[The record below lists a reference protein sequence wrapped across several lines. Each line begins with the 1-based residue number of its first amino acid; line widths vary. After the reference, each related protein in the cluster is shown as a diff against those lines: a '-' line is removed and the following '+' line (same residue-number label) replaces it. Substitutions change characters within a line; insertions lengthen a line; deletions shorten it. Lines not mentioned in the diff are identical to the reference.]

1 MRQRRFWSGG
11 RKHFFSERSV
21 LRWHRLHGEVLQP
34 PFLEV
39 FGNRVDVAL
48 RDVLSGL
55 GRSRGGA
62 RAVPSPRCLFKGS
75 TTAARLQRWVGPA
88 FHPRPAAR
96 WPLAAGRRAMLWCA
110 ARLLPLPRLGRA
122 SGARGALPGW
132 AAGRGGLRA
141 RCWAAGALAVP
152 AAAGLRDGPGRW
164 QAAGRPVWAAERC
177 PEQPARGLLWRLG
190 LVLRLGLRACVL
202 LLRFGPLL
210 LLYPLSL
217 LRPGLAVL
225 WLRLLRRAAEA
236 AGPTCIKLGQWA
248 STRRDLFSEAFCDEF
263 SKLHVEVS
271 PHPWGHT
278 DELLRKAF
286 GEDWRSVLTFPSQ
299 EPVGSGCVAQV
310 YKAYVDL
317 MAIAD
322 PPAKGLARSSEL
334 RSVFEAWEVS
344 SGLRGLFRWLR
355 RRKSEGMWEERS
367 EAELSPFGCSLR
379 SPESGTS
386 RVERVVAPIPPSARH
401 LTPVAVKVL
410 HPGLVHQVQMDLFL
424 MKLGSYIIGLLPGF
438 KWLSLT
444 EVVEEFEKLMLQ
456 QIDLHYEARNLER
469 FRQNF
474 VDVDFVKFP
483 TPVRPLV
490 TADVLVE
497 TFEESEPISRYL
509 HTEVA
514 TELRQRLAKMGMDML
529 LKMVFV
535 DNFVHADLH
544 PGNILV
550 QGTASVSTSCKE
562 QTAIVDLCD
571 TLIVEVQPPFR
582 QLCLVLLDAG
592 IVAELQSADM
602 QNFRAVFTAVVQ
614 GQGEKVAELIL
625 HHARANQCQDIEQ
638 FKAEMAEL
646 VTKVRRNTIALGK
659 LQVANLLSS
668 VFKLL
673 MTHKVKLESNFAS
686 IIFAIMVLEGL
697 GRSLDPELDILEA
710 AKPLLI
716 RTAASVLE

>member
-1 MRQRRFWSGG
+1 M
-11 RKHFFSERSV
+11 
-21 LRWHRLHGEVLQP
+21 
-34 PFLEV
+34 
-39 FGNRVDVAL
+39 VA
-48 RDVLSGL
+48 G
-55 GRSRGGA
+55 
-62 RAVPSPRCLFKGS
+62 
-75 TTAARLQRWVGPA
+75 
-88 FHPRPAAR
+88 
-96 WPLAAGRRAMLWCA
+96 CA

-122 SGARGALPGW
+122 AGVRGALPVW
-132 AAGRGGLRA
+132 AAAGRGRLRA
-141 RCWAAGALAVP
+141 GRWAAVVLAVP
-152 AAAGLRDGPGRW
+152 AAAGRREGPERW
-164 QAAGRPVWAAERC
+164 RAAVRPVWAGELGPER
-177 PEQPARGLLWRLG
+177 PARGLLRRLC

-210 LLYPLSL
+210 LLYPLSR

-286 GEDWRSVLTFPSQ
+286 GEDWRSILTFPSQ

-310 YKAYVDL
+310 YKAYADL
-317 MAIAD
+317 TAVAA
-322 PPAKGLARSSEL
+322 PPAEGLARSSEL
-334 RSVFEAWEVS
+334 QTAFEAWEVS
-344 SGLRGLFRWLR
+344 GLSGLFKWLR
-355 RRKSEGMWEERS
+355 RRRSEGMWEERS
-367 EAELSPFGCSLR
+367 GCSLR
-379 SPESGTS
+379 GPVSGTPH
-386 RVERVVAPIPPSARH
+386 VEQMATLLPNANPSSARH

-424 MKLGSYIIGLLPGF
+424 MKLGSHIIGLLPGF

-444 EVVEEFEKLMLQ
+444 EIVEEFEKLMLQ

-469 FRQNF
+469 FCQNF
-474 VDVDFVKFP
+474 LHVDFVKFP

-497 TFEESEPISRYL
+497 TFEESEPISHYL

-550 QGTASVSTSCKE
+550 QGRACVSSGCKE
-562 QTAIVDLCD
+562 QTAIVDVCD
-571 TLIVEVQPPFR
+571 TLVLEVQPPFR

-625 HHARANQCQDIEQ
+625 HHARANQCQDIER

>member
-1 MRQRRFWSGG
+1 MVAGG
-11 RKHFFSERSV
+11 
-21 LRWHRLHGEVLQP
+21 
-34 PFLEV
+34 
-39 FGNRVDVAL
+39 
-48 RDVLSGL
+48 
-55 GRSRGGA
+55 
-62 RAVPSPRCLFKGS
+62 
-75 TTAARLQRWVGPA
+75 
-88 FHPRPAAR
+88 
-96 WPLAAGRRAMLWCA
+96 A
-110 ARLLPLPRLGRA
+110 ARLLPLPIPLLIPLPLLPRA
-122 SGARGALPGW
+122 AGARIRAALPGRA
-132 AAGRGGLRA
+132 AAGRPGLRA
-141 RCWAAGALAVP
+141 GRWGAVALAVP
-152 AAAGLRDGPGRW
+152 VAVPAVPAWKERPGQRAPAWAGERD
-164 QAAGRPVWAAERC
+164 AER
-177 PEQPARGLLWRLG
+177 PPRGLLRRLG
-190 LVLRLGLRACVL
+190 LVLRLGVRACGLV
-202 LLRFGPLL
+202 LRFGPLL
-210 LLYPLSL
+210 LLYPLSRL
-217 LRPGLAVL
+217 WPGMGAR

-278 DELLRKAF
+278 DMLLRKAF
-286 GEDWRSVLTFPSQ
+286 GEDWTGILKFPSR

-310 YKAYVDL
+310 YKAYADL
-317 MAIAD
+317 AAV
-322 PPAKGLARSSEL
+322 AGSWAQELQQHSEFRSA
-334 RSVFEAWEVS
+334 FEAWEVS
-344 SGLRGLFRWLR
+344 GFRGLFKWLR
-355 RRKSEGMWEERS
+355 RRKSKETWDERS
-367 EAELSPFGCSLR
+367 REELSLADCSQG
-379 SPESGTS
+379 SAMS
-386 RVERVVAPIPPSARH
+386 RMSLMEQMAKPLLNANPSSARH
-401 LTPVAVKVL
+401 LTPVAIKVL

-424 MKLGSYIIGLLPGF
+424 MKMGSRLIGLIPGF

-444 EVVEEFEKLMLQ
+444 EIVEEFEKLMMQ
-456 QIDLHYEARNLER
+456 QIDLRYEARNLER

-474 VDVDFVKFP
+474 LDVDFVKFP
-483 TPVRPLV
+483 TPLWPLV

-497 TFEESEPISRYL
+497 TFEESEPISQYL
-509 HTEVA
+509 HAEIA

-529 LKMVFV
+529 LKMIFV

-550 QGTASVSTSCKE
+550 QGTARVSTSCKE
-562 QTAIVDLCD
+562 QTALVDLCD
-571 TLIVEVQPPFR
+571 TLVVEVQPPLR

-614 GQGEKVAELIL
+614 GQGERVAELIL
-625 HHARANQCQDIEQ
+625 HHARANQCQDIER

-646 VTKVRRNTIALGK
+646 VTKVRGNTIALGK
-659 LQVANLLSS
+659 LQVGNLLSN

-716 RTAASVLE
+716 KTAASVLK

>member
-1 MRQRRFWSGG
+1 MVAGG
-11 RKHFFSERSV
+11 
-21 LRWHRLHGEVLQP
+21 
-34 PFLEV
+34 
-39 FGNRVDVAL
+39 
-48 RDVLSGL
+48 
-55 GRSRGGA
+55 
-62 RAVPSPRCLFKGS
+62 
-75 TTAARLQRWVGPA
+75 
-88 FHPRPAAR
+88 
-96 WPLAAGRRAMLWCA
+96 A

-122 SGARGALPGW
+122 AGARGALPGW
-132 AAGRGGLRA
+132 TAAGRGGLRGG
-141 RCWAAGALAVP
+141 RWAAVALAVP
-152 AAAGLRDGPGRW
+152 AVSASVPGQR
-164 QAAGRPVWAAERC
+164 RPPSRPLWVGERERA
-177 PEQPARGLLWRLG
+177 PRGLVLRLV
-190 LVLRLGLRACVL
+190 LVLRLGLRACGL

-210 LLYPLSL
+210 LLYPLSR
-217 LRPGLAVL
+217 LRPGLGAL

-236 AGPTCIKLGQWA
+236 AGPTCVKLGQWA

-286 GEDWRSVLTFPSQ
+286 GEDWRRVLKFQSQ

-310 YKAYVDL
+310 YKAYADL
-317 MAIAD
+317 AAIAGGQ
-322 PPAKGLARSSEL
+322 AKELAQCSEL
-334 RSVFEAWEVS
+334 RSASEAWEA
-344 SGLRGLFRWLR
+344 SGFRGLFRWLR
-355 RRKSEGMWEERS
+355 KRKSEGRWEERS
-367 EAELSPFGCSLR
+367 KEELSLVGC
-379 SPESGTS
+379 SPESPVSGTQ
-386 RVERVVAPIPPSARH
+386 RVEQMAKPPLNANPSPARH
-401 LTPVAVKVL
+401 LTPVAIKVL
-410 HPGLVHQVQMDLFL
+410 HPGLVHQVQMDLFI
-424 MKLGSYIIGLLPGF
+424 MKMGSHILGLLPGF

-444 EVVEEFEKLMLQ
+444 EIVEEFEKLMIQ
-456 QIDLHYEARNLER
+456 QIDLRYEARNLER

-474 VDVDFVKFP
+474 LHVDFVKFP

-490 TADVLVE
+490 TTDVLVE

-509 HTEVA
+509 HAEVA

-550 QGTASVSTSCKE
+550 QGTAQASTGGRE
-562 QTAIVDLCD
+562 QTALVDLCD
-571 TLIVEVQPPFR
+571 TLVVEVQPPLR
-582 QLCLVLLDAG
+582 RLCLVLLDAG

-614 GQGEKVAELIL
+614 GQGERVAELIL
-625 HHARANQCQDIEQ
+625 HHARANQCQDIER

-646 VTKVRRNTIALGK
+646 VTKVRGNTIALGK
-659 LQVANLLSS
+659 LQVADLLSN

-716 RTAASVLE
+716 KTAASVLE

>member
-1 MRQRRFWSGG
+1 M
-11 RKHFFSERSV
+11 
-21 LRWHRLHGEVLQP
+21 
-34 PFLEV
+34 
-39 FGNRVDVAL
+39 AA
-48 RDVLSGL
+48 
-55 GRSRGGA
+55 GGA
-62 RAVPSPRCLFKGS
+62 
-75 TTAARLQRWVGPA
+75 ARRLVLLLVA
-88 FHPRPAAR
+88 RPAAAAAAAR
-96 WPLAAGRRAMLWCA
+96 GAWAGAAGRRV
-110 ARLLPLPRLGRA
+110 LPRA
-122 SGARGALPGW
+122 APW
-132 AAGRGGLRA
+132 AAA
-141 RCWAAGALAVP
+141 ALAVP
-152 AAAGLRDGPGRW
+152 AAAGRP
-164 QAAGRPVWAAERC
+164 AAAAERC
-177 PEQPARGLLWRLG
+177 PEPRRRRRQQQQQQRRGLLRRLG
-190 LVLRLGLRACVL
+190 LAVRLGLRACGL

-210 LLYPLSL
+210 LLYPLSRL
-217 LRPGLAVL
+217 SPRLGGL

-236 AGPTCIKLGQWA
+236 AGPTCVKLGQWA
-248 STRRDLFSEAFCDEF
+248 STRRDLFSEAFCAEF

-286 GEDWRSVLTFPSQ
+286 GEDWRGILKFPSQ

-317 MAIAD
+317 AVLAGSE
-322 PPAKGLARSSEL
+322 AKELARCSVL
-334 RSVFEAWEVS
+334 RSAFEVWEVS
-344 SGLRGLFRWLR
+344 GFRGLFRWLG
-355 RRKSEGMWEERS
+355 RRKHEEVQEEEKSRG
-367 EAELSPFGCSLR
+367 ELNPKGCSPGR
-379 SPESGTS
+379 SAWA
-386 RVERVVAPIPPSARH
+386 APLMEQMADPLLSANPSSARH
-401 LTPVAVKVL
+401 LIPVAIKVL

-424 MKLGSYIIGLLPGF
+424 MKMGSHIIGLLPGF

-444 EVVEEFEKLMLQ
+444 EIVEEFEKLMIQ
-456 QIDLHYEARNLER
+456 QIDLRYEARNLER

-474 VDVDFVKFP
+474 LDVDFVKFP
-483 TPVRPLV
+483 TPLHPLV
-490 TADVLVE
+490 TTDVLVE
-497 TFEESEPISRYL
+497 TFEESEPISQYL
-509 HTEVA
+509 HAEVA

-550 QGTASVSTSCKE
+550 QGTAHISTSGKE

-571 TLIVEVQPPFR
+571 TLVVEVQPPCGR
-582 QLCLVLLDAG
+582 LCLVLLDAG
-592 IVAELQSADM
+592 IVAELQTVDK

-625 HHARANQCQDIEQ
+625 HHARANQCQDIER

-646 VTKVRRNTIALGK
+646 VTKARGNTIALGK
-659 LQVANLLSS
+659 LQVANLLSN

-697 GRSLDPELDILEA
+697 GRSLDPELDILQA

-716 RTAASVLE
+716 KTAASVLE

>member
-1 MRQRRFWSGG
+1 TGCPREW
-11 RKHFFSERSV
+11 
-21 LRWHRLHGEVLQP
+21 LHRTTESQG
-34 PFLEV
+34 LE
-39 FGNRVDVAL
+39 GT
-48 RDVLSGL
+48 SGL
-55 GRSRGGA
+55 
-62 RAVPSPRCLFKGS
+62 
-75 TTAARLQRWVGPA
+75 
-88 FHPRPAAR
+88 
-96 WPLAAGRRAMLWCA
+96 
-110 ARLLPLPRLGRA
+110 
-122 SGARGALPGW
+122 
-132 AAGRGGLRA
+132 
-141 RCWAAGALAVP
+141 
-152 AAAGLRDGPGRW
+152 
-164 QAAGRPVWAAERC
+164 
-177 PEQPARGLLWRLG
+177 PARGLLRRLC
-190 LVLRLGLRACVL
+190 LVLRLGLRACGL

-210 LLYPLSL
+210 LLYPLSR
-217 LRPGLAVL
+217 LRPGLASL

-286 GEDWRSVLTFPSQ
+286 GEDWRSILMFPSQ
-299 EPVGSGCVAQV
+299 EPIGSGCVAQV
-310 YKAYVDL
+310 YKAYADL
-317 MAIAD
+317 TAVTA

-334 RSVFEAWEVS
+334 QSAFEAWEV

-379 SPESGTS
+379 GPVSGTPHL
-386 RVERVVAPIPPSARH
+386 EQMATPLLNANPTSARH

-424 MKLGSYIIGLLPGF
+424 MKLGSRIIGLLPGF

-444 EVVEEFEKLMLQ
+444 EIVEEFEKLMLQ

-469 FRQNF
+469 FHQNF
-474 VDVDFVKFP
+474 LDVDFVKFP
-483 TPVRPLV
+483 TPVLPLV
-490 TADVLVE
+490 TTDVLVE
-497 TFEESEPISRYL
+497 TFEESEPISHYL
-509 HTEVA
+509 HAEVA

-550 QGTASVSTSCKE
+550 QGTACFSTSCKE

-571 TLIVEVQPPFR
+571 TLVLEVRPPFR

-625 HHARANQCQDIEQ
+625 HHARANQCQDIER

-716 RTAASVLE
+716 RNAASVLE

>member
-1 MRQRRFWSGG
+1 
-11 RKHFFSERSV
+11 
-21 LRWHRLHGEVLQP
+21 
-34 PFLEV
+34 
-39 FGNRVDVAL
+39 A
-48 RDVLSGL
+48 
-55 GRSRGGA
+55 
-62 RAVPSPRCLFKGS
+62 AV
-75 TTAARLQRWVGPA
+75 
-88 FHPRPAAR
+88 
-96 WPLAAGRRAMLWCA
+96 
-110 ARLLPLPRLGRA
+110 
-122 SGARGALPGW
+122 
-132 AAGRGGLRA
+132 
-141 RCWAAGALAVP
+141 ALAVP
-152 AAAGLRDGPGRW
+152 LSVSGRREGPGQR
-164 QAAGRPVWAAERC
+164 RPPPRPLWVGERERA
-177 PEQPARGLLWRLG
+177 PRGLVRRLV
-190 LVLRLGLRACVL
+190 LVLRLGLRACGL

-210 LLYPLSL
+210 LLYPLSR
-217 LRPGLAVL
+217 LRPGLGAV

-236 AGPTCIKLGQWA
+236 AGPTCVKLGQWA

-278 DELLRKAF
+278 DELLRRAF
-286 GEDWRSVLTFPSQ
+286 GEDWSRVLKFQSQ

-310 YKAYVDL
+310 YKAYADL
-317 MAIAD
+317 AAIAGAQ
-322 PPAKGLARSSEL
+322 AKELGQSSEL
-334 RSVFEAWEVS
+334 RSASEAWEVS
-344 SGLRGLFRWLR
+344 GFRGLLRWLR
-355 RRKSEGMWEERS
+355 NRKSEGRWEERS
-367 EAELSPFGCSLR
+367 KEELSTVGC
-379 SPESGTS
+379 SPESPLS
-386 RVERVVAPIPPSARH
+386 RARRVEQMAKPPLSANPSSARH
-401 LTPVAVKVL
+401 LTPVAIKVL
-410 HPGLVHQVQMDLFL
+410 HPGLAHQVQMDLFI
-424 MKLGSYIIGLLPGF
+424 MKMGSHILGLLPGF

-444 EVVEEFEKLMLQ
+444 EIVEEFEKLMMQ
-456 QIDLHYEARNLER
+456 QIDLRYEARNLER

-474 VDVDFVKFP
+474 LDVDFVKFP

-490 TADVLVE
+490 TTDVLVE

-509 HTEVA
+509 HAEVA

-550 QGTASVSTSCKE
+550 QGTAQASSGCRE

-571 TLIVEVQPPFR
+571 TLVVEVQPPLR

-614 GQGEKVAELIL
+614 GQGERVAELIL
-625 HHARANQCQDIEQ
+625 HHARANQCQDIER

-646 VTKVRRNTIALGK
+646 VTKVRGNTIALGK
-659 LQVANLLSS
+659 LQVANLLSN

-716 RTAASVLE
+716 KTAASVLE

>member
-1 MRQRRFWSGG
+1 MVAGG
-11 RKHFFSERSV
+11 
-21 LRWHRLHGEVLQP
+21 
-34 PFLEV
+34 
-39 FGNRVDVAL
+39 
-48 RDVLSGL
+48 
-55 GRSRGGA
+55 
-62 RAVPSPRCLFKGS
+62 
-75 TTAARLQRWVGPA
+75 
-88 FHPRPAAR
+88 
-96 WPLAAGRRAMLWCA
+96 A
-110 ARLLPLPRLGRA
+110 ARLLPLPLLARA
-122 SGARGALPGW
+122 AGARIRPALPGR
-132 AAGRGGLRA
+132 AGPGRSGLRTPRWGA
-141 RCWAAGALAVP
+141 LALAVP
-152 AAAGLRDGPGRW
+152 AAVPAGTGWKERPGQR
-164 QAAGRPVWAAERC
+164 GPVWAAERGAER
-177 PEQPARGLLWRLG
+177 PPRGLLRRLG
-190 LVLRLGLRACVL
+190 LVLRLGIRACGL

-210 LLYPLSL
+210 LLYPLSRL
-217 LRPGLAVL
+217 WPGMGQR

-286 GEDWRSVLTFPSQ
+286 GEDWTGILTFPSR

-310 YKAYVDL
+310 YKAYADL
-317 MAIAD
+317 AAIAGSW
-322 PPAKGLARSSEL
+322 AKELERRSEF
-334 RSVFEAWEVS
+334 RSAFEAWEVS
-344 SGLRGLFRWLR
+344 GFRGLLGWLR
-355 RRKSEGMWEERS
+355 RRKSEEIRDERS
-367 EAELSPFGCSLR
+367 RDELSFADRSQGSPVSRMSL
-379 SPESGTS
+379 PEQGAKPLLNTNP
-386 RVERVVAPIPPSARH
+386 ASARH
-401 LTPVAVKVL
+401 LMPVAIKVL

-424 MKLGSYIIGLLPGF
+424 MKMGSRIIGLLPGF

-444 EVVEEFEKLMLQ
+444 EIVEEFEKLMMQ
-456 QIDLHYEARNLER
+456 QIDLRYEARNLER

-474 VDVDFVKFP
+474 LDVDFVKFP
-483 TPVRPLV
+483 TPLWPLV

-509 HTEVA
+509 HVEIG
-514 TELRQRLAKMGMDML
+514 TELRQRLARMGMDML
-529 LKMVFV
+529 LKMIFV

-550 QGTASVSTSCKE
+550 QGTARE
-562 QTAIVDLCD
+562 QAAVLDLCD
-571 TLIVEVQPPFR
+571 TLVLEVRPPPR
-582 QLCLVLLDAG
+582 QLRLVLLDAG

-614 GQGEKVAELIL
+614 GQVRRPLLDMRLRNLMAKGERVAELIL
-625 HHARANQCQDIEQ
+625 HHARANQCQDIER

-646 VTKVRRNTIALGK
+646 VTK
-659 LQVANLLSS
+659 LQVGNLLSS

-716 RTAASVLE
+716 KTAASALK

>member
-1 MRQRRFWSGG
+1 M
-11 RKHFFSERSV
+11 
-21 LRWHRLHGEVLQP
+21 L
-34 PFLEV
+34 
-39 FGNRVDVAL
+39 
-48 RDVLSGL
+48 L
-55 GRSRGGA
+55 GC
-62 RAVPSPRCLFKGS
+62 AV
-75 TTAARLQRWVGPA
+75 
-88 FHPRPAAR
+88 
-96 WPLAAGRRAMLWCA
+96 
-110 ARLLPLPRLGRA
+110 RLLPLPRLGRA

-141 RCWAAGALAVP
+141 GCWAAGALAVP
-152 AAAGLRDGPGRW
+152 AAVGLREGPGTW

-177 PEQPARGLLWRLG
+177 TEPPARGSLWRLG

-210 LLYPLSL
+210 LLYPLSR
-217 LRPGLAVL
+217 LRPGLAGL

-286 GEDWRSVLTFPSQ
+286 GEDWRSILTFPSQ

-310 YKAYVDL
+310 YKAYADL
-317 MAIAD
+317 MAVAA

-344 SGLRGLFRWLR
+344 GLRGLFRWLR
-355 RRKSEGMWEERS
+355 RRKSEEMWEERS

-379 SPESGTS
+379 SPESGTP
-386 RVERVVAPIPPSARH
+386 RMERVVAPNPPSARH

-424 MKLGSYIIGLLPGF
+424 MKLGSHIIGLLPGF

-456 QIDLHYEARNLER
+456 QIDLNYEARNLER

-474 VDVDFVKFP
+474 TDVDFVKFP

-497 TFEESEPISRYL
+497 TFEESEPISHYL
-509 HTEVA
+509 HKEVA
-514 TELRQRLAKMGMDML
+514 KELRQRLAKMGMDML

-550 QGTASVSTSCKE
+550 QGTASVGTSCKE

-571 TLIVEVQPPFR
+571 TLVVEVQPPFR

-614 GQGEKVAELIL
+614 GQ
-625 HHARANQCQDIEQ
+625 
-638 FKAEMAEL
+638 
-646 VTKVRRNTIALGK
+646 

-686 IIFAIMVLEGL
+686 IVFAIMVLEGL

>member
-1 MRQRRFWSGG
+1 RCSRSRCRCSPLLARRRRRQGQGQAGAARAGG
-11 RKHFFSERSV
+11 V
-21 LRWHRLHGEVLQP
+21 
-34 PFLEV
+34 
-39 FGNRVDVAL
+39 
-48 RDVLSGL
+48 
-55 GRSRGGA
+55 GRS
-62 RAVPSPRCLFKGS
+62 
-75 TTAARLQRWVGPA
+75 AARPA
-88 FHPRPAAR
+88 
-96 WPLAAGRRAMLWCA
+96 
-110 ARLLPLPRLGRA
+110 LG
-122 SGARGALPGW
+122 SL
-132 AAGRGGLRA
+132 
-141 RCWAAGALAVP
+141 ALAVP
-152 AAAGLRDGPGRW
+152 GRARRDRLEERPERRGP
-164 QAAGRPVWAAERC
+164 AWAAERGAER
-177 PEQPARGLLWRLG
+177 PPRGLLRRLG
-190 LVLRLGLRACVL
+190 LVLRLGVRACGL

-210 LLYPLSL
+210 LLYPLSRL
-217 LRPGLAVL
+217 WPGMGAR

-286 GEDWRSVLTFPSQ
+286 GEDWMGILKFQSR

-310 YKAYVDL
+310 YKAYADL
-317 MAIAD
+317 AAVAD
-322 PPAKGLARSSEL
+322 SRAKELEQHSEFRSA
-334 RSVFEAWEVS
+334 FEAWEVS
-344 SGLRGLFRWLR
+344 GFRGLLGWLR
-355 RRKSEGMWEERS
+355 RRKSKDERS
-367 EAELSPFGCSLR
+367 REELSSAGCSQGSPLR
-379 SPESGTS
+379 VSGELMS
-386 RVERVVAPIPPSARH
+386 LLVLVQ
-401 LTPVAVKVL
+401 VL

-424 MKLGSYIIGLLPGF
+424 MKMGSRIIGLLPGF

-444 EVVEEFEKLMLQ
+444 EIVEEFEKLMMQ
-456 QIDLHYEARNLER
+456 QIDLRYEARNLER

-474 VDVDFVKFP
+474 LDVDFVKFP
-483 TPVRPLV
+483 TPLWPLV

-509 HTEVA
+509 HVEIG

-529 LKMVFV
+529 LKMIFV

-550 QGTASVSTSCKE
+550 QGTAGRGSASRE
-562 QTAIVDLCD
+562 QVAVLDLCD
-571 TLIVEVQPPFR
+571 TLVLELQPPPR

-592 IVAELQSADM
+592 IVAELQSADL

-614 GQGEKVAELIL
+614 GQGETVAELIL
-625 HHARANQCQDIEQ
+625 HHARANQCQDIER

-646 VTKVRRNTIALGK
+646 VAKVRGNTIALGK
-659 LQVANLLSS
+659 LQVGNLLSS

-716 RTAASVLE
+716 KTAASALK